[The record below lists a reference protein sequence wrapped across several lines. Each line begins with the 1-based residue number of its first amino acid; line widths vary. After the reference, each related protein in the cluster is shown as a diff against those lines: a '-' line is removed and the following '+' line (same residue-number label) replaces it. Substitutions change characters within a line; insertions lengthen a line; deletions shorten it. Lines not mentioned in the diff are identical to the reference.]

1 MSEYLNNGISE
12 SQSFRISEF
21 LGLREKKE
29 GENMRLTKIVATVS
43 DLKCDVA
50 FLRMLADAGMNVARL
65 NTAHITEESAAMVI
79 GNIRKVS
86 NKIAILIDT
95 KGPEIRTWQ
104 VETPME
110 VHAGDLIRVSG
121 RFSCSGEKML
131 AVNYDL
137 LQDKLEP
144 GDKILIDDGDI
155 ELTVVEK
162 GECLLCRVEN
172 DGVIKNNKSINLPG
186 VVVKLPSVSGK
197 DKVFIKFAAENDI
210 DFIAHSF
217 VRNKE
222 DVMEVQ
228 HLLDE
233 LGSPIKIIAKIENA
247 EGVRNIDEI
256 LDHAYGIMIARG
268 DLGIEIPAEKLPNIQ
283 RMLIRKAVESKKPVI
298 VATQMLHSMIE
309 HPRPTRA
316 EVNDVAHAVF
326 SRTDAIMLS
335 GETAYG
341 KYPGEAILMMSRIA
355 EEIESSKDQRTDIT
369 LPPVENEIQAYF
381 AEAAFRASYELPA
394 RAIVATTTTGRT
406 SRYLAAYRGEKP
418 VYAKCHSMRVVRE
431 MALSYGVFPSYLEIK
446 KNKFKI
452 EKAAISSLLKSG
464 SLQKEDLIIYV
475 GGRFGEDAGATFMEI
490 STVEKFRVE

>member
-1 MSEYLNNGISE
+1 
-12 SQSFRISEF
+12 
-21 LGLREKKE
+21 
-29 GENMRLTKIVATVS
+29 MRLTKIVATVS
-43 DLKCDVA
+43 DRKCDVG
-50 FLRMLADAGMNVARL
+50 FLKMLADAGMNVARL
-65 NTAHITEESAAMVI
+65 NTAHITEESAGQVI

-95 KGPEIRTWQ
+95 KGPEIRTTGVDPEMKVKQ
-104 VETPME
+104 
-110 VHAGDLIRVSG
+110 GDLIRVSG
-121 RFSCSGEKML
+121 HFSCSGERSL
-131 AVNYDL
+131 AVNYEF
-137 LQDKLEP
+137 LQDNLEP
-144 GDKILIDDGDI
+144 GHKILIDDGEI
-155 ELTVVEK
+155 ELTVMEK
-162 GECLLCRVEN
+162 GECLLCKVEN
-172 DGVIKNNKSINLPG
+172 DGTIKNNKSINLPG
-186 VVVKLPSVSGK
+186 VAIQLPSVTGK
-197 DKVFIKFAAENDI
+197 DRRFIRFAAENDI

-222 DVMEVQ
+222 DVLEVQ

-233 LGSPIKIIAKIENA
+233 VGSQIKIIAKIEDA

-283 RMLIRKAVESKKPVI
+283 RMLIRKAVERKKPVI

-341 KYPGEAILMMSRIA
+341 KYPEEAIKTMSRIA
-355 EEIESSKDQRTDIT
+355 EEIETSQDQRNDIT

-381 AEAAFRASYELPA
+381 AEAAIRASNELPVK
-394 RAIVATTTTGRT
+394 AIVATTTTGRT
-406 SRYLAAYRGEKP
+406 SRYLAAYRGDKP

-431 MALSYGVFPSYLEIK
+431 MALSYGVIPSYLEMK

-464 SLQKEDLIIYV
+464 NLELDDLIVYV
-475 GGRFGEDAGATFMEI
+475 GGRFGENAGASFMEI
-490 STVEKFRVE
+490 STLEKFKVD

>member
-1 MSEYLNNGISE
+1 
-12 SQSFRISEF
+12 
-21 LGLREKKE
+21 
-29 GENMRLTKIVATVS
+29 
-43 DLKCDVA
+43 
-50 FLRMLADAGMNVARL
+50 MLADAGMNVARL
-65 NTAHITEESAAMVI
+65 NTAHITEESALKVI
-79 GNIRKVS
+79 SHIRKVS
-86 NKIAILIDT
+86 NKIAILLDT
-95 KGPEIRTWQ
+95 KGPEIRTSG
-104 VETPME
+104 VDPVME
-110 VHAGDLIRVSG
+110 VHQGEMIRVSG
-121 RFSCSGEKML
+121 RFSCSGAQRL
-131 AVNYDL
+131 AVNYDH
-137 LQDKLEP
+137 LQEKLEP
-144 GDKILIDDGDI
+144 GDRILIDDGEI

-162 GECLLCRVEN
+162 GDCLLCRVEN

-186 VVVKLPSVSGK
+186 VAIKLPSVSEK
-197 DKVFIKFAAENDI
+197 DRLFIRFAMANDI

-217 VRNKE
+217 VRNRE
-222 DVMEVQ
+222 DVLEVQ
-228 HLLDE
+228 KLLDE
-233 LGSPIKIIAKIENA
+233 AGSQIKIIAKIENA

-283 RMLIRKAVESKKPVI
+283 RMLIRKAVERKKPVI

-341 KYPGEAILMMSRIA
+341 KYPEEAIRMMTRIA
-355 EEIESSKDQRTDIT
+355 GEIESSKDQRTDIT

-381 AEAAFRASYELPA
+381 AEAAIRASNELPV

-406 SRYLAAYRGEKP
+406 SRYLAAYRGDKP
-418 VYAKCHSMRVVRE
+418 VFAKCHAMRVVRE

-464 SLQKEDLIIYV
+464 HLQKEDLIIYI

-490 STVEKFRVE
+490 SPVEKFKVE

>member
-1 MSEYLNNGISE
+1 
-12 SQSFRISEF
+12 
-21 LGLREKKE
+21 
-29 GENMRLTKIVATVS
+29 MRLTKIVATVS
-43 DLKCDVA
+43 DRKCDVG

-65 NTAHITEESAAMVI
+65 NTAHITEESAGQVI

-95 KGPEIRTWQ
+95 KGPEIRTTGVDPEMNVKQ
-104 VETPME
+104 
-110 VHAGDLIRVSG
+110 GDLIRVSG
-121 RFSCSGEKML
+121 HFSCSGERNL
-131 AVNYDL
+131 AVNYEF
-137 LQDKLEP
+137 LQDNLEP
-144 GDKILIDDGDI
+144 GHKILIDDGEI
-155 ELTVVEK
+155 ELTVMEK
-162 GECLLCRVEN
+162 GECLLCKVEN
-172 DGVIKNNKSINLPG
+172 DGTIKNNKSINLPG
-186 VVVKLPSVSGK
+186 VAIQLPSVTGK
-197 DKVFIKFAAENDI
+197 DRRFIRFAAENDI

-222 DVMEVQ
+222 DVLEVQ

-233 LGSPIKIIAKIENA
+233 VGSQIKIIAKIEDA

-283 RMLIRKAVESKKPVI
+283 RMLIRKAVERKKPVI

-341 KYPGEAILMMSRIA
+341 KYPEEAIKTMSRIA
-355 EEIESSKDQRTDIT
+355 EEIETSQDQRNDIT

-381 AEAAFRASYELPA
+381 AEAAIRASNELPVK
-394 RAIVATTTTGRT
+394 AIVATTTTGRT
-406 SRYLAAYRGEKP
+406 SRYLAAYRGDKP

-431 MALSYGVFPSYLEIK
+431 MALSYGVIPSYLEMK

-464 SLQKEDLIIYV
+464 NLELDDLIVYV
-475 GGRFGEDAGATFMEI
+475 GGRFGENAGASFMEI
-490 STVEKFRVE
+490 STLEKFKVD